1 MEPEGV
7 SELLGDSVCERT
19 LSEGSENI
27 AVSKQSIA
35 EKLSQNCCA
44 LYDIV
49 SKCPKDVFIRKL
61 IDVSGDNLL
70 DLDKLRSELYQLAAK
85 KARLSSRISDKEN

>member
-1 MEPEGV
+1 MKSFVEPEGV

-27 AVSKQSIA
+27 AGDVFEQSIA
-35 EKLSQNCCA
+35 EKLSQNSCA
-44 LYDIV
+44 LYEIV

-61 IDVSGDNLL
+61 IKFRKIICWILIN
-70 DLDKLRSELYQLAAK
+70 
-85 KARLSSRISDKEN
+85 